1 MSLHITNDRITSDE
15 VDATARCDDGF
26 WWVDGY
32 PGRAFDRDQAIT
44 AMTIAEEL
52 ARPHPNALLIES
64 LRSELR

>member
-1 MSLHITNDRITSDE
+1 MSLHIADTRITSDE
-15 VDATARCDDGF
+15 VDATAHRDDGF

-52 ARPHPNALLIES
+52 ARPAPNMLLVES